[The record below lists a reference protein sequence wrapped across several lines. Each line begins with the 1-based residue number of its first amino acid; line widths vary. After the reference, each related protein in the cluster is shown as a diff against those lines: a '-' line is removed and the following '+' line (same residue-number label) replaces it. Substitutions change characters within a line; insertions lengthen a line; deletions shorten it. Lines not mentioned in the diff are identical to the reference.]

1 MNPVTSCAALR
12 CLPRSKEAGQI
23 FVFVDNIWTH
33 TDTPGEKPKK
43 KEHFTTFGSG
53 AAKRF
58 PTEKTVGNIFFW
70 ECRGNAMKVENAAP
84 LFFFWFRNK

>member
-43 KEHFTTFGSG
+43 KKNISPLSDPVQQKGSRR
-53 AAKRF
+53 KKQL
-58 PTEKTVGNIFFW
+58 EIFFF
-70 ECRGNAMKVENAAP
+70 GNAVATP
-84 LFFFWFRNK
+84 